1 MAKIKAFFAFIDRY
15 GINMVISAAS
25 ILAAMILYTST
36 GNILIRNICLGVFFV
51 SLSLSIIAS
60 VLDCFD

>member
-1 MAKIKAFFAFIDRY
+1 MKKIKEIFAFIDRY

-25 ILAAMILYTST
+25 ILTAMISYANT
-36 GNILIRNICLGVFFV
+36 GSILVRNICLGVFFT
-51 SLSLSIIAS
+51 SLSLSIISS